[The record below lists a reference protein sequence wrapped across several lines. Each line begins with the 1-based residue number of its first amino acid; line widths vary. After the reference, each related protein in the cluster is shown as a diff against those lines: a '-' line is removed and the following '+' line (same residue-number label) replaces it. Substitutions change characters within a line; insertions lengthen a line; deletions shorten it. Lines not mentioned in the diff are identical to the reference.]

1 MSHFICLESYLPPW
15 YHLSYKYIF
24 FSLTEDFVM
33 QRMSVQEVMKN
44 LFATDD
50 WNSSEDE
57 DDVENELNWYEHEQ
71 ND

>member
-1 MSHFICLESYLPPW
+1 
-15 YHLSYKYIF
+15 
-24 FSLTEDFVM
+24 M